1 MACPT
6 GPKSAA
12 VRNYWFKNY
21 NTVKMLNPRLPFLI
35 RDFPDEDKSPY
46 IIVKYDFNETKLVE
60 VEGKSEE
67 ELDALLESLVDA
79 GDALPRSKES
89 DPYVLPPIVE

>member
-1 MACPT
+1 
-6 GPKSAA
+6 
-12 VRNYWFKNY
+12 
-21 NTVKMLNPRLPFLI
+21 
-35 RDFPDEDKSPY
+35 
-46 IIVKYDFNETKLVE
+46 VE